1 MFQGCETSF
10 LYYFDEGLLHM
21 LARGRFAATA
31 ILRAK
36 GEPTLLIGDHNSG
49 VFVFARAGWCDGH
62 MALLR
67 MVSAFVAFVCS
78 AAAGAAGGRGA
89 TALSS
94 MTGSNVLLAA
104 VMGAGGR
111 GSFFMARAAGGCFPS
126 SCVPTASSVMM
137 FFKGFDIHFFLWSC
151 AGEG

>member
-1 MFQGCETSF
+1 MFQGSETSF
-10 LYYFDEGLLHM
+10 LYYLDEGLLQM

-36 GEPTLLIGDHNSG
+36 GEPTLLRGDRRSG
-49 VFVFARAGWCDGH
+49 VFVFARAGGWDGH

-67 MVSAFVAFVCS
+67 VVGAFVAFASS
-78 AAAGAAGGRGA
+78 ATAGAAGGRGA

-94 MTGSNVLLAA
+94 MTGSGVLLAA

-126 SCVPTASSVMM
+126 SRMPTASSVMM
-137 FFKGFDIHFFLWSC
+137 FFKGFGIRFFLWSW

>member
-1 MFQGCETSF
+1 MLQGCETSF
-10 LYYFDEGLLHM
+10 LLYLDEGLLQM

-31 ILRAK
+31 ILRAT
-36 GEPTLLIGDHNSG
+36 GEPALLRGDRRSG
-49 VFVFARAGWCDGH
+49 VFVFAKAGGWDGN

-67 MVSAFVAFVCS
+67 VVGAFAAFASSAT
-78 AAAGAAGGRGA
+78 AGAAGGRGA
-89 TALSS
+89 TALASV
-94 MTGSNVLLAA
+94 TGSGALLAA

-137 FFKGFDIHFFLWSC
+137 YFKGFDIHFFLWSW

>member
-10 LYYFDEGLLHM
+10 LYYLDEGLLQM
-21 LARGRFAATA
+21 LAHGRFAANA
-31 ILRAK
+31 ILLAK
-36 GEPTLLIGDHNSG
+36 GEPTLFIGDHRSG
-49 VFVFARAGWCDGH
+49 VFVFARADGWDGH

-67 MVSAFVAFVCS
+67 MVGAFVAFVCS
-78 AAAGAAGGRGA
+78 ATAGAAGGRGA

-104 VMGAGGR
+104 AMGAGGR

-126 SCVPTASSVMM
+126 SCVPTASSFMM
-137 FFKGFDIHFFLWSC
+137 FSKGFDIRFFLWSW